1 MIIINKHMVNLIEEY
16 RVANLKRTRNKLL
29 KSGYLPN
36 CQVSESL
43 IRTRT
48 IETWIDTH
56 FGGTP
61 ISFYIM
67 DGNIDGPFKIHGA
80 TPQRMIAEEFQSE
93 FRKSISEAISKSRE
107 GILEIGV

>member
-1 MIIINKHMVNLIEEY
+1 
-16 RVANLKRTRNKLL
+16 VANLKRSRNKLL

-48 IETWIDTH
+48 VETWIDTQY
-56 FGGTP
+56 GGTP

-67 DGNIDGPFKIHGA
+67 DGNIDGPFKVHGA
-80 TPQRMIAEEFQSE
+80 TPTRAITEAFENDFTT
-93 FRKSISEAISKSRE
+93 SISEAIGKSRI